1 MQQTPLDPPGP
12 ELAAK
17 NRRLFAQRLGWPDG
31 ALEACEQLDQAH
43 AGWYANWSPGG
54 SPSRPDAGYYTR
66 RWHQERGEPFAYG
79 RTPEELSAVIATW
92 PWPKPDR
99 WSRVI

>member
-17 NRRLFAQRLGWPDG
+17 NRRLLAERLGWPDG

-43 AGWYANWSPGG
+43 IGWYTNWSPGG
-54 SPSRPDAGYYTR
+54 SPSRPDTCNYAQ
-66 RWHQERGEPFAYG
+66 RWRQERGEPLAYG
-79 RTPEELSAVIATW
+79 
-92 PWPKPDR
+92 KPR
-99 WSRVI
+99 RSCPR